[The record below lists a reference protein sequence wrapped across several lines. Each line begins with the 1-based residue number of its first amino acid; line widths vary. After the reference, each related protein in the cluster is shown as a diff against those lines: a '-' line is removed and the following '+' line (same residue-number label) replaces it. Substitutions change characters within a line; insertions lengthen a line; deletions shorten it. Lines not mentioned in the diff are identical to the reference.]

1 MGQAANNRGRNASL
15 DERKERSAG
24 RGAQG
29 STPDFDQPRG
39 RKQTLG
45 AFGGTG
51 AKRAKS
57 QSSKQRN
64 AGAPG
69 KPKR

>member
-15 DERKERSAG
+15 DERKSRSAG

-29 STPDFDQPRG
+29 SAPDFDEPRG

-45 AFGGTG
+45 AFGNTG

-57 QSSKQRN
+57 PSSKHRN